1 MIDLSPVTF
10 PCVQDLETAHLASE
24 LRTVLGQLMRR
35 LRVENRLPIGQ
46 ASVIARLDRD
56 GPSYVSDLAAA
67 DRVRP
72 QSMAQT
78 VGELEAQNFV
88 RRRPDPRD
96 GRRMVVELTEE
107 GLAVLQADRRVRE
120 GWLAQA
126 IDNGLSVADQK
137 LLHEAI
143 DVLRRLAEL

>member
-1 MIDLSPVTF
+1 MTEVP
-10 PCVQDLETAHLASE
+10 TAHLASE

-56 GPSYVSDLAAA
+56 GPACVSDLAAA

-78 VGELEAQNFV
+78 VGELESQGYVA
-88 RRRPDPRD
+88 RYPDPAD
-96 GRRMVVELTEE
+96 GRRTMVALTDE
-107 GLAVLQADRRVRE
+107 GHAVLQADRALRE
-120 GWLAQA
+120 GWLARA
-126 IDNGLSVADQK
+126 ISHDLSAQDQRV
-137 LLHEAI
+137 LSEATE
-143 DVLRRLAEL
+143 VLRRLAEL

>member
-1 MIDLSPVTF
+1 
-10 PCVQDLETAHLASE
+10 VQDLETAHLASE

-56 GPSYVSDLAAA
+56 GPSFVSDLAAA

-96 GRRMVVELTEE
+96 GRRMVVELTDE
-107 GLAVLQADRRVRE
+107 GLAVLEADRRQRE

-126 IDNGLSVADQK
+126 IDHDLSLADQK
-137 LLHEAI
+137 VLHEAI

>member
-1 MIDLSPVTF
+1 M
-10 PCVQDLETAHLASE
+10 QDLETAHLASE

-78 VGELEAQNFV
+78 VGELEAQKFV

-96 GRRMVVELTEE
+96 GRRMVVELTDE
-107 GLAVLQADRRVRE
+107 GLAVLQADRRQRE

-126 IDNGLSVADQK
+126 IDHDLSLADQK
-137 LLHEAI
+137 VLHEAI